1 MLDTITAV
9 SDDNYH
15 AHNDVTVVSRN
26 TPTHFNSLQG
36 GITQLL
42 LKHVISLLWN
52 PPASFLSCFFFPF
65 LLSPLPSFFSLF
77 PFLLVPSQY
86 QFLSFPHHLP
96 RTPPTPFPY
105 LFPLPFMDR
114 RSFFF
119 PPFLSFYFLSSSLN
133 LSFFSPRILSL
144 LNATESS
151 ANSFANGR
159 S

>member
-52 PPASFLSCFFFPF
+52 PPASFLSCFFSFF
-65 LLSPLPSFFSLF
+65 LLSLPSFHSSLF
-77 PFLLVPSQY
+77 F
-86 QFLSFPHHLP
+86 
-96 RTPPTPFPY
+96 
-105 LFPLPFMDR
+105 
-114 RSFFF
+114 
-119 PPFLSFYFLSSSLN
+119 
-133 LSFFSPRILSL
+133 
-144 LNATESS
+144 
-151 ANSFANGR
+151 
-159 S
+159 